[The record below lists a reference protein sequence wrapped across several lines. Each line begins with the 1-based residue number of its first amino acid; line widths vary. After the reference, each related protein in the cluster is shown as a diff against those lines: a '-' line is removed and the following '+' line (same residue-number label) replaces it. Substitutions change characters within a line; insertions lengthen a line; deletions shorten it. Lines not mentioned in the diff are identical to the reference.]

1 MKKNYFDNTNELT
14 ELIKDDKNFELILEK
29 YKNYFLFVLW
39 DKDPYDG
46 DKKLYGIYISQ
57 DSFQKDEEYLNKN
70 CFEEWGENTPLRGG
84 GSGDEIGLID
94 FLKDR
99 ELIDYIREFGI
110 K

>member
-70 CFEEWGENTPLRGG
+70 SFEEWGENTPLRGG